1 MTKSHRASLS
11 CAALIVFILYFLS
24 GCAASKTQTFAMSF
38 LPAAPV
44 LDVDD
49 SLATPPVVST
59 PTYSSEN
66 ANLIEKAL
74 RLPTAP
80 SEVDSRLQRA
90 QERFESGK
98 KLYQQGEVAGARKE
112 FDRAIEVLLSA
123 SENLPDRPKLERKLD
138 QLVDSIYHYDLE
150 GLGSGE
156 IQQGVIYDK
165 PPLDG
170 ILEMTFPT
178 DPNLKPKV
186 KEEIQATVS
195 QLPLEEN
202 DSVLG
207 YVNFFSS
214 ERGRRTLIAGLKK
227 AARYRPL
234 IQRILD
240 EEGLPQELIYLAQV
254 ESGFLP
260 RAKSYKAAVGMW
272 QFVQWRGREYGL
284 QQTASTDDRMD
295 PERATRA
302 AARHL
307 RDLYTQFGDW
317 YLAMAAY
324 NCGPGCVD
332 RAVQRTGFA
341 DFWELRNRNALP
353 RDTMNYLP
361 AILAVTIMAKNP
373 KDYGLEVVDPDEPIE
388 YDTISL
394 TCPTNLALV
403 ADALGKSVS
412 EIQELN
418 PALLKTLAPAGY
430 QLHIPKGTS
439 AAMRA
444 ALDIVPEGRRATW
457 RVHRV
462 ERGETIAEIAK
473 RYAVSAGSIAEANNS
488 AAQAPET
495 GDLLAIPASYQR
507 ERPTALRSAAAKA
520 APQRHA
526 SARSSRT
533 ASNKVIHHRAGARTF
548 KTASA
553 ASRSARSVN

>member
-11 CAALIVFILYFLS
+11 CAALLVLILNLLS
-24 GCAASKTQTFAMSF
+24 GCAASKTQSFAMSF

-44 LDVDD
+44 LEVGD
-49 SLATPPVVST
+49 SLAAPPAISNSA
-59 PTYSSEN
+59 YSHEN

-74 RLPTAP
+74 KLPTSP
-80 SEVDSRLQRA
+80 NEVDSRLQRA
-90 QERFESGK
+90 QEYFESGR
-98 KLYQQGEVAGARKE
+98 KLYQQADVSGARRE

-123 SENLPDRPKLERKLD
+123 SDSLPDRPKLERKLD
-138 QLVDSIYHYDLE
+138 QLVDTIYRYDLE

-170 ILEMTFPT
+170 IIEMTFPT
-178 DPNLKPKV
+178 DPNLKLKV
-186 KEEIQATVS
+186 KEEIQATAS

-207 YVNFFSS
+207 YINFFSS

-240 EEGLPQELIYLAQV
+240 EEGLPPELIYLAQV

-260 RAKSYKAAVGMW
+260 RAKSYKQAVGMW

-284 QQTASTDDRMD
+284 QQTAVTDDRMD

-373 KDYGLEVVDPDEPIE
+373 KDYGLEILDPDEPVE

-394 TCPTNLALV
+394 TSQTNLALV
-403 ADALGKSVS
+403 ADALSRPVS
-412 EIQELN
+412 EVQELN
-418 PALLKTLAPAGY
+418 PALLKTVAPAGY
-430 QLHIPKGTS
+430 QLHVPKGTS
-439 AAMRA
+439 AALVS
-444 ALDIVPEGRRATW
+444 ALDIVPEARRATW
-457 RVHRV
+457 RMHRV

-473 RYAVSAGSIAEANNS
+473 RFAVPAGAIAEANNTAS
-488 AAQAPET
+488 QVPEA
-495 GDLLAIPASYQR
+495 GDLLVIPASYQR
-507 ERPTALRSAAAKA
+507 E
-520 APQRHA
+520 HA
-526 SARSSRT
+526 VAHNSSVPRRRT
-533 ASNKVIHHRAGARTF
+533 AARHTATPANTDKAIHHRAAARTY
-548 KTASA
+548 KTASV
-553 ASRSARSVN
+553 SPRPVRSAN

>member
-1 MTKSHRASLS
+1 MTKSHRASLA
-11 CAALIVFILYFLS
+11 CAAVSVFILCFLS

-49 SLATPPVVST
+49 SLATPPAVSA
-59 PTYSSEN
+59 PTYSNEN

-74 RLPTAP
+74 KLPTAP

-90 QERFESGK
+90 QERFETGR
-98 KLYQQGEVAGARKE
+98 KLYQQGDTAGARRE

-123 SENLPDRPKLERKLD
+123 PENLPDRPKLERKLD
-138 QLVDSIYHYDLE
+138 QLVDTIYRYDLE

-195 QLPLEEN
+195 QLPLEAN
-202 DSVLG
+202 DAVLG
-207 YVNFFSS
+207 YINFFSS

-284 QQTASTDDRMD
+284 QQTPATDDRMD

-353 RDTMNYLP
+353 RDTMNYIP

-373 KDYGLEVVDPDEPIE
+373 KDYGLEIVDPDEPIE
-388 YDTISL
+388 YDTFSL

-403 ADALGKSVS
+403 ADALSRPVS
-412 EIQELN
+412 EVHELN
-418 PALLKTLAPAGY
+418 PALLKTVAPAGY
-430 QLHIPKGTS
+430 QLHIPKGTL
-439 AAMRA
+439 AAMGA

-457 RVHRV
+457 RMHRV

-473 RYAVSAGSIAEANNS
+473 RYAVSAGAIAEANNS
-488 AAQAPET
+488 SAHAPEA
-495 GDLLAIPASYQR
+495 GDLLAIPAAYQR
-507 ERPTALRSAAAKA
+507 ERPAVHHSAAKA
-520 APQRHA
+520 SAQRHTG
-526 SARSSRT
+526 ARSSRT
-533 ASNKVIHHRAGARTF
+533 ASDKVIHRRAGARTF

-553 ASRSARSVN
+553 ASRSTRSAN